1 MSYKCP
7 LSQPAHRFNR
17 IVLRRRLLQPSAA
30 RQLLKPG
37 VDPAALQHR
46 QQREYKVR
54 PSCRQ
59 PGEDLERRARQRR
72 RRHLGVQRSH

>member
-1 MSYKCP
+1 
-7 LSQPAHRFNR
+7 
-17 IVLRRRLLQPSAA
+17 LLQPSAV

-37 VDPAALQHR
+37 VDLAALLHR

-59 PGEDLERRARQRR
+59 PGEDSERRARQRR
-72 RRHLGVQRSH
+72 QRHSGLQRSH